1 MNRKPC
7 YVYLSILGSLILF
20 LILSILINRES
31 KVLDLSSEWIIFSLF
46 PIIIGLFLG
55 GYITKFKGLGIE
67 IESAI
72 NEKIAPSIE
81 LVATEAI
88 ADIQGDEK
96 RSINYLDNLSS
107 EQKRSIKWLLFEL
120 GKSDYYSHIA
130 VENYLRRL
138 PNIEFFEVRTDT
150 GNFVCY
156 LPIEY
161 FQNNNNYQSYDS
173 EKIMQLIEAI
183 ENGNVIDQFPGIAN
197 PVFVLSDQKLVP
209 VLKTLYEENI
219 DQAAVI
225 SKRGRYL
232 GVIFK
237 RDVESKIAY
246 SVLKITS
253 V

>member
-1 MNRKPC
+1 MKRKPI
-7 YVYLSILGSLILF
+7 YVYFSILCSFILF
-20 LILSILINRES
+20 LILGKLINQES
-31 KVLDLSSEWIIFSLF
+31 KILDLSSEWIIFSIF

-55 GYITKFKGLGIE
+55 GYITRFKGLGFE

-96 RSINYLDNLSS
+96 RSIRYLENLSAK
-107 EQKRSIKWLLFEL
+107 QKRSIKWLLFEI
-120 GKSDYYSHIA
+120 GKSDYYSHLA
-130 VENYLRRL
+130 VEEYLRRL
-138 PNIEFFEVRTDT
+138 PNIEFFEVRTNT

-161 FQNNNNYQSYDS
+161 FQNNGYQNYDS
-173 EKIMQLIEAI
+173 EKIIKLIEAI
-183 ENGNVIDQFPGIAN
+183 ENGNVIDQFPDIAN

-237 RDVESKIAY
+237 RDVESKIAH

-253 V
+253 A